1 MRVFSHIGI
10 AFGSLALVSASNATL
25 KQENLSHDDVKFW
38 NRLLRSDG
46 GSIPLP
52 PSPTA
57 PAPTGTTIPPTAPIA
72 PTANPPPPV
81 SLAFVEFSETK
92 FNRIGNP
99 ICIAV
104 KYDLFDSNSATS
116 AKLMLRG
123 SLVNISTVN
132 ASTICTDESLINGK
146 NEIYLEALNVK
157 QATLTFNGT
166 LWAGSENVTVNVL
179 DTSNNVYLGLVNV
192 TARLGDNASISM
204 EYSTTTGSVQFGN
217 LPTRTILFYGRTETL
232 EVGSTAAVA
241 GTSSEIDI
249 IVLGFGNVNSIANN
263 DFSKGLQ
270 GWTVPNGGATTVPH
284 SEIEGPPNP
293 FVPILRGANE
303 RRLIFGDLT
312 PLENNDLQLCTDGI
326 FDAARQTFRVFTAA
340 NGTTLVHVRYR
351 FETMEYPVYFGTQY
365 NDFFSITIRS
375 LSKGSVSTESATMN
389 GLGEFAFDAEGSTT
403 WRNAW
408 LPLDPLGDSVSID
421 VAVANVDD
429 SQYDSCVYID
439 FVEEWKCESGL
450 EEMVT
455 ALFSVGF
462 IDVLDA
468 GVRLKHESFWVS
480 SRTGLCGKIQGPQD
494 AFRHCYWNCRM
505 AQSFGP
511 EQAEQVG
518 TIHEACNPASSADD
532 QNMDL
537 TNNEIGRQLGTSDG
551 GDCETMCL
559 AALQQNQLTILVSC
573 TECAPGDCEPYNY

>member
-1 MRVFSHIGI
+1 MKVLSHIGI
-10 AFGSLALVSASNATL
+10 AFGTLAFVSASQL
-25 KQENLSHDDVKFW
+25 KQENLSQEDAKFW
-38 NRLLRSDG
+38 NRFLRSDG

-52 PSPTA
+52 P
-57 PAPTGTTIPPTAPIA
+57 APTGTPVPPTAPVA
-72 PTANPPPPV
+72 PTTNPPPPA
-81 SLAFVEFSETK
+81 SLAFVEFSETI

-104 KYDLFDSNSATS
+104 KYDSFDSNSATS

-249 IVLGFGNVNSIANN
+249 IVLGFGNINSIANN

-312 PLENNDLQLCTDGI
+312 TLENNDLQLCTDGI